1 MRNNRKITRYIERI
15 ARIHDEQ
22 SGDLNVADVTRLLA
36 LLTCLKAELTAY
48 LRKMKL

>member
-22 SGDLNVADVTRLLA
+22 SGDLNVADVTPAVGPFNLP
-36 LLTCLKAELTAY
+36 
-48 LRKMKL
+48 